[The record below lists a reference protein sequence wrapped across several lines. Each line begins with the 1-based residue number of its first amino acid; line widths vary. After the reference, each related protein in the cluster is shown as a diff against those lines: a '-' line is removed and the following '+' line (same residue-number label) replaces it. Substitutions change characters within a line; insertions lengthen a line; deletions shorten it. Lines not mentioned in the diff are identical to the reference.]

1 MFVKGVLWI
10 AATLVTA
17 VTAAFAMTPPQAA
30 QLPEG
35 EGKKILESVCTV
47 CHSLKEVTKFKGF
60 YSRENWR
67 DIIRTMVADGAALK
81 DAEAPVLIDYL
92 TKTFPKEFPDG
103 EGKRLLDMAC
113 SGCHAVTDVRR
124 FDGFYARSNWN
135 DVVRREIGKGAP
147 LKEDQISPL
156 VDYLTDTFPVMKTP
170 NATSR

>member
-1 MFVKGVLWI
+1 MTVKDTLCIV
-10 AATLVTA
+10 ATLA
-17 VTAAFAMTPPQAA
+17 MAGFAMGQPQSP

-67 DIIRTMVADGAALK
+67 DILQTMVADGAPLK
-81 DAEAPVLIDYL
+81 DADAPILIDYL

-103 EGKRLLDMAC
+103 NGKELLDTAC

-124 FDGFYARSNWN
+124 FDGFYTRSDWN
-135 DVVRREIGKGAP
+135 ALVRREVGKGAP
-147 LKEDQISPL
+147 LKDEQISPL
-156 VDYLTDTFPVMKTP
+156 VDYLTDTFPMMKTP

>member
-1 MFVKGVLWI
+1 MTVKGALWI
-10 AATLVTA
+10 AATLAMAGFATA
-17 VTAAFAMTPPQAA
+17 QPQTL

-35 EGKKILESVCTV
+35 EGRKILESVCTV

-67 DIIRTMVADGAALK
+67 DIIQTMVADGAPLR
-81 DAEAPVLIDYL
+81 DADAPVLIDYL

-103 EGKRLLDMAC
+103 NGKKLLDMAC
-113 SGCHAVTDVRR
+113 SGCHPVTDVRR
-124 FDGFYARSNWN
+124 FDGFYTRSNWN
-135 DVVRREIGKGAP
+135 DLVRREIGKGAP
-147 LKEDQISPL
+147 LKDDQISPL